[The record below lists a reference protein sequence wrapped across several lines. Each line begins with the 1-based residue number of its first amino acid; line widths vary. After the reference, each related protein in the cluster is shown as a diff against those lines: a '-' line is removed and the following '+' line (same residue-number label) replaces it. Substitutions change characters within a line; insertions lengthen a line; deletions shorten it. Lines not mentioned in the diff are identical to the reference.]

1 MEIANSWADGE
12 DCIQRAQSDEED
24 DYGRRRERRSKRRSR
39 VYEDRDGP
47 DMVAAGYAD
56 RRNDNSRNSGGYRS
70 GNFRDNGRPTQSW
83 QRRDRDNGPSA
94 FDKLS
99 GPCTIHFYIDKQD
112 GKKKASHML
121 KDCREFQ
128 KLSEGMVQMRQQA
141 PIPAFGNAPAPGEIA
156 HGAPPP
162 PPIGGPNQ
170 PVAPAQNNA
179 GVPYPPP
186 KGALNMIQKGRPTNR
201 VQKKITRQINLAV
214 ATPPAIPEYLSG
226 SESCITFT
234 RADHPCQ
241 IPRPGHAALVLEAQ
255 IGGFEMSRVFMD
267 GGSGIN
273 LMFAS
278 TLAAMR
284 IPQCSLE
291 QSDTT
296 FHGIVPGKG
305 IFPLGKIGLDVIFGK
320 PDNFRQER
328 LEFEVV
334 DWPSQYH
341 AILGRVAFAR
351 FLAVPHYA
359 YLLLKMPGPRGVI
372 TVHGSFTRS
381 DQCDRDFNKISQSF
395 GMQDELVRLREV
407 TDNGLP
413 PVTRQNAPDMSFDST
428 VNTKK
433 VQVHPTDASKTALI
447 ANDLSTA

>member
-1 MEIANSWADGE
+1 M
-12 DCIQRAQSDEED
+12 
-24 DYGRRRERRSKRRSR
+24 
-39 VYEDRDGP
+39 
-47 DMVAAGYAD
+47 
-56 RRNDNSRNSGGYRS
+56 
-70 GNFRDNGRPTQSW
+70 
-83 QRRDRDNGPSA
+83 
-94 FDKLS
+94 
-99 GPCTIHFYIDKQD
+99 
-112 GKKKASHML
+112 
-121 KDCREFQ
+121 
-128 KLSEGMVQMRQQA
+128 
-141 PIPAFGNAPAPGEIA
+141 
-156 HGAPPP
+156 
-162 PPIGGPNQ
+162 
-170 PVAPAQNNA
+170 
-179 GVPYPPP
+179 
-186 KGALNMIQKGRPTNR
+186 
-201 VQKKITRQINLAV
+201 
-214 ATPPAIPEYLSG
+214 
-226 SESCITFT
+226 
-234 RADHPCQ
+234 
-241 IPRPGHAALVLEAQ
+241 LEAQ

-273 LMFAS
+273 LIIAS

-433 VQVHPTDASKTALI
+433 VQVHPTDTSKTALI
-447 ANDLSTA
+447 ANDLSPA